1 MTKHSN
7 VKITSDAHLDASLKK
22 YIIAGVKDIRAL
34 FGDFKNCAEGKRP
47 DFASKRIQ
55 FKGSTRAICV
65 TPIADKPD
73 HYRVVISDI
82 RKDAFG
88 TPLILP
94 RVIEA
99 CVTGFEPVSLPEH
112 EDPCHV

>member
-7 VKITSDAHLDASLKK
+7 VKITSDAHLDASLNKC
-22 YIIAGVKDIRAL
+22 IIVGVEGIRAL
-34 FGDFKNCAEGKRP
+34 FGDFKNCSTGERP

-55 FKGSTRAICV
+55 YKGSTRAIRV

-82 RKDAFG
+82 RKDDFG
-88 TPLILP
+88 SALIKP
-94 RVIEA
+94 RVSEA
-99 CVTGFEPVSLPEH
+99 CVTGLDPSPFSQR
-112 EDPCHV
+112 EDPRHV